1 MSILKKTALIT
12 GCSDGGIGAAMAK
25 VLREKDYYVFATL
38 RNVAKAGTLRD
49 LSDVDIIELDVTSS
63 SSIARCVEHVRKRT
77 GGMLVNNAGRDF
89 LMPLLDVDINDANEL
104 FDVNFW
110 SVLAV
115 TQAFAPFLIQAK
127 GVVVNQSSVVW
138 NLAVAWGGMEIS
150 AVTCSMIFLKSV
162 SYFIYIVS

>member
-25 VLREKDYYVFATL
+25 VLREKDYYVFASL

-49 LSDVDIIELDVTSS
+49 LSDVEIIELDVTSS

-77 GGMLVNNAGRDF
+77 GGTLDMLVNNAGRDF
-89 LMPLLDVDINDANEL
+89 LMPLLDVDINDAKEL

-138 NLAVAWGGMEIS
+138 NLAVVWGGMSIS
-150 AVTCSMIFLKSV
+150 ALTCSMIFPRSV
-162 SYFIYIVS
+162 PHFT